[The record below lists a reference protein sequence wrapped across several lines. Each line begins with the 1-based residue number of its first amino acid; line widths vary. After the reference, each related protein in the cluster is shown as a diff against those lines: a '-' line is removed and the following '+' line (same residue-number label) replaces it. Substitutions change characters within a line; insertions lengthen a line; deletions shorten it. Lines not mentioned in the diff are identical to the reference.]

1 MISKC
6 VSRCLAND
14 LASVNLREIA
24 IGSLILVQQ
33 EVLMKIVV
41 RARIVLVVV
50 SCFLAGHGFQ
60 ASAQET
66 LQSESYIRLHYSKHE
81 YMIPMRDG
89 VKLMTAVFVPNDTT
103 KPYPILMKRTPYNVA
118 PYGVDKYPSKLGPSE
133 HFIKAGYIFVNQD
146 VRGRFASEG
155 EFVQVTPHLTNKSKP
170 TDVDESSDTYDTID
184 WLLKNVPN
192 HNGRVGMHGISY
204 PGFYA
209 AAGMIDAHPALKAVS
224 PQAPVGDWYFD
235 DFLHHGSF
243 FLAHAFKWL
252 SGNATE
258 RMTPTTESAKPYV
271 YPMSDGYKM
280 FLEAGSVENIDKLYL
295 KGTIPFWQDMMQ
307 HPNRDEFWQ
316 KRAIIPHLKNVAPA
330 VMTVGG
336 WFDSEDLYGTF
347 KTYQSIE
354 RQNPNVNNVLV
365 IGPWHHGGW
374 SSVDGDKLGN
384 ASFGSKTA
392 VFYRSEIELP
402 FFEKYLKSTDHAAP
416 AEATVF
422 ETGSNVWRTFDQW
435 PPKSTEAKSLFVGKQ
450 GRLSWSAP
458 EASSSD
464 KEAFDEFVSD
474 PNKPVP
480 YSETIT
486 PRMTNEYMLD
496 DQRFASRR
504 PDVLTYQTD
513 SFTEDTVLAGPVEAD
528 LWVST
533 TGTDADWVVKLIDVR
548 PDGPESTPLAG
559 YQMLIRSEVIRGRFR
574 NDYAKPE
581 AFVPGEATRVRL
593 ELLDVLHRFQKGHRL
608 MIQIQSTWFPLMDR
622 NPQTFVPNIYFAK
635 PEDFQTATHRI
646 FRSASHPTSLKLGIL
661 PANK

>member
-1 MISKC
+1 M
-6 VSRCLAND
+6 RN
-14 LASVNLREIA
+14 
-24 IGSLILVQQ
+24 
-33 EVLMKIVV
+33 VV
-41 RARIVLVVV
+41 RLMLVLSLVAITLKSSDQV
-50 SCFLAGHGFQ
+50 
-60 ASAQET
+60 SAQEM
-66 LQSESYIRLHYSKHE
+66 QSLESYIRLHYTKHE
-81 YMIPMRDG
+81 FMIPMRDG
-89 VKLMTAVFVPNDTT
+89 VKLMTSVFVPNDTT
-103 KPYPILMKRTPYNVA
+103 HTYPMLMKRTPYNVA
-118 PYGVDKYPSKLGPSE
+118 PYGPDKYPAKLGPSE
-133 HFIKAGYIFVNQD
+133 LFVKAGYIFINQD

-155 EFVQVTPHLTNKSKP
+155 EFIQVTPHIVNKTKH
-170 TDVDESSDTYDTID
+170 TDVDESSDTFDTIE

-192 HNGRVGMHGISY
+192 HNGRVGMYGISY

-252 SGNATE
+252 SANAAE
-258 RMTPTTESAKPYV
+258 RSVPTTEPAKPYV
-271 YPMSDGYKM
+271 YPMADGYKM
-280 FLEAGSVENIDKLYL
+280 FLEAGSIENIDKLYL

-316 KRAIIPHLKNVAPA
+316 KRELIPHLKNVAPA
-330 VMTVGG
+330 VMTVTG
-336 WFDSEDLYGTF
+336 WYDAEDLYGSF

-354 RQNPNVNNVLV
+354 KQNPDVTSVLV
-365 IGPWHHGGW
+365 VGPWHHGGW

-384 ASFGSKTA
+384 VSFGSKTSA
-392 VFYRSEIELP
+392 FYRAEIELP
-402 FFEKYLKSTDHAAP
+402 FFEKYLKDEKVAAP

-435 PPKSTEAKSLFVGKQ
+435 PPKNVETKTLFLHAKGA
-450 GRLSWSAP
+450 LSFTQPVQEDSG
-458 EASSSD
+458 
-464 KEAFDEFVSD
+464 AFDEFVSD

-486 PRMTNEYMLD
+486 PRMTIEYMVD

-504 PDVLTYQTD
+504 SDVLTYQTEA
-513 SFTEDTVLAGPVEAD
+513 FTEDTVIAGPIATD

-533 TGTDADWVVKLIDVR
+533 TGTDADWIVKLIDVR
-548 PDGPESTPLAG
+548 PDGPETTPLAG
-559 YQMLIRSEVIRGRFR
+559 YQMLLRSEVIRGRFR

-581 AFVPGEATRVRL
+581 AFTPGQPTQVRV

-608 MIQIQSTWFPLMDR
+608 MIQIQSTWFPLVDR

-635 PEDFQTATHRI
+635 PEDFKKATHRV
-646 FRSASHPTSLKLGIL
+646 FRSPEHSTSLKFGVL
-661 PANK
+661 P